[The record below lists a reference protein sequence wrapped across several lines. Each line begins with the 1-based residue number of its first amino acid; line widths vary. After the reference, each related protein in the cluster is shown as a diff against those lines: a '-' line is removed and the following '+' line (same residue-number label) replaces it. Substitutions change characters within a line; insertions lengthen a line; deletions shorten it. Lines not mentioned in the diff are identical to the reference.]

1 MPGKRV
7 VVAMSGGVDSS
18 VAAAILKDEGYEI
31 IGVTMQIWPPDSV
44 DSYSGCCGLG
54 AIEDARKVAH
64 KLGIRH
70 YVMDFRE
77 IFARR
82 VIADFCH
89 EYSRG
94 RTPNPCIRCNQHI
107 KFDHLLRRAR
117 ELDADFMATGHY
129 ARVRSSADG
138 YRLLK
143 GVDPA
148 KDQSYFLYTL
158 NQQQL
163 EYLLLPI
170 GDFCK
175 TEVRRMAA
183 EMDLPTA
190 DSKES
195 QDICFIPDG
204 DYRSFIAEHVTLEAG
219 DIVDTDGNILGRHRG
234 LALYTVGQ
242 RQGLGLASSER
253 RYVLGL
259 DAASNRLIAG
269 SEEQLLSSRLTAAE
283 LNWVAGRAP
292 EGPGITAKIRYKSA
306 DAPVELRFRDDTA
319 EVHFGQPQR
328 AVAPGQAV
336 VFYRDETVL
345 GGGIIEV

>member
-1 MPGKRV
+1 
-7 VVAMSGGVDSS
+7 
-18 VAAAILKDEGYEI
+18 
-31 IGVTMQIWPPDSV
+31 
-44 DSYSGCCGLG
+44 
-54 AIEDARKVAH
+54 
-64 KLGIRH
+64 
-70 YVMDFRE
+70 MDFRE
-77 IFARR
+77 IFARM
-82 VIADFCH
+82 VIADFCS
-89 EYSRG
+89 EYSLG

-107 KFDHLLRRAR
+107 KFDRLLRRAR

-129 ARVRSSADG
+129 ARVRSSTDG

-204 DYRSFIAEHVTLEAG
+204 DYRSFIAERVTLEAG

-242 RQGLGLASSER
+242 RQGLGLASGER

-292 EGPGITAKIRYKSA
+292 EGPGIAAKIRYKSA
-306 DAPVELRFRDDTA
+306 DVPVELRFRDDTA

-345 GGGIIEV
+345 GGGIIEA